1 MPKSLSCPGGAHCS
15 GPRQH
20 VLRRR
25 LKLGRPCQPAELAQR
40 TGTNERY
47 VREWLGNQ
55 AAGGYVEYDA
65 KSRAYFLNEDS
76 EITY

>member
-1 MPKSLSCPGGAHCS
+1 MLRPEK
-15 GPRQH
+15 H

-25 LKLGRPCQPAELAQR
+25 LKLGRPCQPAKLAR

-55 AAGGYVEYDA
+55 AAGGYVEYDT
-65 KSRAYFLNEDS
+65 KSGVDFLNEES